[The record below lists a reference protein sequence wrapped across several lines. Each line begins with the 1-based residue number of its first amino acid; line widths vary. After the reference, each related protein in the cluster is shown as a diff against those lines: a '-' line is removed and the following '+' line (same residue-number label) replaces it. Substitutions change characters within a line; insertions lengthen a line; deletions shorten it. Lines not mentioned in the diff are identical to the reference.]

1 MSNKK
6 FRDVE
11 RNKRKNTIQDK
22 EFKENE
28 EIKIERKI
36 KKSVKKKR
44 PRNDR
49 LKTGQ
54 WIEDLLDEEYEE
66 IIEGDKERER

>member
-1 MSNKK
+1 MGNKK

-28 EIKIERKI
+28 DIKIERKI
-36 KKSVKKKR
+36 KKAVKKKR

-54 WIEDLLDEEYEE
+54 WVEDLLDEEYEE
-66 IIEGDKERER
+66 IFEGDDKK